1 MAESVCIYNSDTS
14 SNMDLFFEGG
24 YYLSFFFLLSFL
36 MTELVGALLCFGV
49 TDFDLVLVPGRHC
62 LERCSP
68 GCAFRII
75 DSKLNNADSIF
86 LPVE

>member
-1 MAESVCIYNSDTS
+1 MFTILTLLPTWIY
-14 SNMDLFFEGG
+14 FFGG
-24 YYLSFFFLLSFL
+24 GITFISFFLLSFL

-49 TDFDLVLVPGRHC
+49 TGFDLVLVPGRQC

>member
-1 MAESVCIYNSDTS
+1 
-14 SNMDLFFEGG
+14 
-24 YYLSFFFLLSFL
+24 
-36 MTELVGALLCFGV
+36 MTEIVGALLCFGV

>member
-1 MAESVCIYNSDTS
+1 MFTILTLLPTWIY
-14 SNMDLFFEGG
+14 FFLGG
-24 YYLSFFFLLSFL
+24 DYLSFFFLLSFL

-49 TDFDLVLVPGRHC
+49 TGFDLVLVPGRQC

-75 DSKLNNADSIF
+75 DSKLNNVDSIF